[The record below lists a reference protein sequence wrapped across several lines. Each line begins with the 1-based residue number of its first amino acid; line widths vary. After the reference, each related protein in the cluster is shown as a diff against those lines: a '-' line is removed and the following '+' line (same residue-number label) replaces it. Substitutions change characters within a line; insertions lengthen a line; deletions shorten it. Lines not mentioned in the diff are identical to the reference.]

1 VSEELNLAAVTPAT
15 FEAHLETA
23 FEIEDGADG
32 PLALSLASVTRFPQ
46 RPGSV
51 RAEPFALLFVGPAA
65 PRLPQGIHRLVHPD
79 LGSLEVFLVPV
90 GPQDSG
96 LAYEAVFN

>member
-1 VSEELNLAAVTPAT
+1 VNDELNLAAVTPAT
-15 FEAHLETA
+15 FEAHLETV

-32 PLALSLASVTRFPQ
+32 PLALSLASVTRFPE

-51 RAEPFALLFVGPAA
+51 RTEPFALLFVGPGA
-65 PRLPQGIHRLVHPD
+65 PRLTQGIHRLVHPD
-79 LGSLEVFLVPV
+79 LGSMDVFLVPI
-90 GPQDSG
+90 GPQGSG